1 MINILLFMSSTHYSY
16 QILRKLEFSQQI
28 FKKFSNIKFHEDPSS
43 ESVVPCGQMGG
54 QTDVMKLTVAFHNFV
69 NAPKNWYMLLASGL
83 SLIQERVN

>member
-1 MINILLFMSSTHYSY
+1 MSSTHYSY

-54 QTDVMKLTVAFHNFV
+54 QTDVMKLTVAFRNFA
-69 NAPKNWYMLLASGL
+69 NTPKRFNFYVFS
-83 SLIQERVN
+83 